1 LDLIVIARGGGS
13 MEDLAAFN
21 HEGLARAIFASTVPV
36 VSAVGLRDGLHHR
49 GFRGRPARPHTF
61 GGGGV
66 GDP

>member
-1 LDLIVIARGGGS
+1 